1 MIHLYKST
9 RLRLAAVGCLGVL
22 AAGCDLDQTPV
33 SSTNAAAVFGTQAGL
48 QLYANSFVNNLPGLT
63 SITNGD
69 NMSDYLAVRG
79 PSSFLL
85 AGQYTPNSIGSWS
98 WSALRNL
105 NFFLANN
112 VGDAVAPAVR
122 NNYNGLA
129 RFYRALFYFAKV
141 KQYGDVPWIDHP
153 IDISDSASLF
163 AARDKREVVMQ
174 HVLDDLDYAIANITA
189 ETDASRTTITKDVA
203 RAWKSRIA
211 LFEGTFRKYH
221 ANDLA
226 QGLGAT
232 ANTWLQ
238 AAADAAQQVMDG
250 GHFSLYTGGGT
261 DNSYRALF
269 ISETAPASET
279 MLVYAEDAT
288 QGVLHQANWDY
299 TSATTGVGASLVRQ
313 FVNTYLMID
322 GTPFTNIAGHDTMS
336 FMTEVKGR
344 DKRLQQTIRMGS
356 YKRLNAGVLVPAV
369 PAFTQALTG
378 YMPIKWT
385 TDDAGADVCACNTND
400 IAINRYA
407 EVLLN
412 YAEAKAELGTITD
425 ADWAKTIGALRA
437 RAGITGGL
445 TTLPTQVDPYL
456 QATYFPDVTSAV
468 ILEIRRER
476 GIELVLEG
484 LRFADLVRW
493 HHGELLSTEKMPW
506 EGFYVPGANQ
516 AMDLNE
522 DGTPDVFFYTGTA
535 PTATTPGVLY
545 INVSGGTQQRS
556 LLNNDHGQLQWLIN
570 TQRVWN
576 DKMYLYP
583 ISTSDLTVNPKLGQN
598 PGW

>member
-1 MIHLYKST
+1 MTTST
-9 RLRLAAVGCLGVL
+9 LMRLAAVGCLGVL
-22 AAGCDLDQTPV
+22 GVSAAGCNMDQTPV
-33 SSTNAAAVFGTQAGL
+33 SSTNATAVFGTPAGL

-69 NMSDYLAVRG
+69 NMSDYLAVRS
-79 PSSFLL
+79 PSTFLL
-85 AGQYTPNSIGSWS
+85 AGQYTANSIGSWS
-98 WSALRNL
+98 WTALRNI

-112 VGDAVAPAVR
+112 VGDGVDPTIR
-122 NNYNGLA
+122 NNFNGLA

-153 IDISDSASLF
+153 IDINDSTTLF
-163 AARDKREVVMQ
+163 AGRDKRDVVMQ
-174 HVLDDLDYAIANITA
+174 HVLDDLDYAITNITA
-189 ETDASRTTITKDVA
+189 TTDASHTTITKDVA

-226 QGLGAT
+226 QGLGPT

-250 GHFSLYTGGGT
+250 GRFSLYTGGGT
-261 DNSYRALF
+261 DNSYRQLF
-269 ISETAPASET
+269 SSEIAPASET
-279 MLVYAEDAT
+279 MLVYTEDGT
-288 QGVLHQANWDY
+288 LGVLHQANWDY
-299 TSATTGVGASLVRQ
+299 TSATTGVGASLIRQ
-313 FVNTYLMID
+313 FINTYLMID
-322 GTPFTNIAGHDTMS
+322 GTPFTDIAGHDTLS

-356 YKRLNAGVLVPAV
+356 YKRLNAGVLVPAP

-385 TDDAGADVCACNTND
+385 VDDAGADVCACNTND
-400 IAINRYA
+400 VAINRYG

-412 YAEAKAELGTITD
+412 YAEAKAELGTITA
-425 ADWAKTIGALRA
+425 ADWAKTVGALRA

-445 TTLPTQVDPYL
+445 TALPTQVDPYL
-456 QATYFPDVTSAV
+456 QSTYFPDISNPV

-484 LRFADLVRW
+484 LRFQDLIRW
-493 HHGELLSTEKMPW
+493 KHGELMAMPW
-506 EGFYVPGANQ
+506 QGFYVPKANQ
-516 AMDLNE
+516 VMDLNE
-522 DGTPDVFFYTGTA
+522 DGTPDVYFYTGAA
-535 PTATTPGVLY
+535 PTSQIAGVLY

-556 LLNNDHGQLQWLIN
+556 LQSGDHGDLQWLMN
-570 TQRVWN
+570 VQRAWN

-583 ISTSDLTVNPKLGQN
+583 ISTTDLTVNQKLGQN

>member
-1 MIHLYKST
+1 
-9 RLRLAAVGCLGVL
+9 
-22 AAGCDLDQTPV
+22 
-33 SSTNAAAVFGTQAGL
+33 
-48 QLYANSFVNNLPGLT
+48 
-63 SITNGD
+63 
-69 NMSDYLAVRG
+69 
-79 PSSFLL
+79 
-85 AGQYTPNSIGSWS
+85 
-98 WSALRNL
+98 
-105 NFFLANN
+105 
-112 VGDAVAPAVR
+112 
-122 NNYNGLA
+122 
-129 RFYRALFYFAKV
+129 
-141 KQYGDVPWIDHP
+141 
-153 IDISDSASLF
+153 
-163 AARDKREVVMQ
+163 
-174 HVLDDLDYAIANITA
+174 
-189 ETDASRTTITKDVA
+189 
-203 RAWKSRIA
+203 
-211 LFEGTFRKYH
+211 
-221 ANDLA
+221 
-226 QGLGAT
+226 
-232 ANTWLQ
+232 
-238 AAADAAQQVMDG
+238 
-250 GHFSLYTGGGT
+250 
-261 DNSYRALF
+261 
-269 ISETAPASET
+269 

-313 FVNTYLMID
+313 FINTYLMID
-322 GTPFTNIAGHDTMS
+322 GTPFTDIPGHDTLS
-336 FMTEVKGR
+336 FMTETKGR

-400 IAINRYA
+400 VAINRYA

-425 ADWAKTIGALRA
+425 DDWAKTIGALRA

-456 QATYFPDVTSAV
+456 QQTYFPDISSAV

-484 LRFADLVRW
+484 LRFADLIRW
-493 HHGELLSTEKMPW
+493 KHGELLSTANMPW
-506 EGFYVPGANQ
+506 EGFYVPAANQ
-516 AMDLNE
+516 PIDLNE

-535 PTATTPGVLY
+535 PTTTLPGVLY

-570 TQRVWN
+570 TQRVWD

-583 ISTSDLTVNPKLGQN
+583 ISTTDLTVNPKLGQN

>member
-1 MIHLYKST
+1 MMKLTTI
-9 RLRLAAVGCLGVL
+9 RLLGLGCLGIL
-22 AAGCDLDQTPV
+22 AAGCDMDQTPV
-33 SSTNAAAVFGTQAGL
+33 SSTNATAVFGTQAGL

-69 NMSDYLAVRG
+69 NMSDYLAVRS
-79 PSSFLL
+79 PSTFLL

-98 WSALRNL
+98 WTALRNV

-112 VGDAVAPAVR
+112 VGDAVDPAIR

-141 KQYGDVPWIDHP
+141 KQFGDVPWIDHP
-153 IDISDSASLF
+153 IDINDSTALF
-163 AARDKREVVMQ
+163 AGRDKRDVVMQ
-174 HVLDDLDYAIANITA
+174 HVLEDLDYAIANITA
-189 ETDASRTTITKDVA
+189 TTDPSHSTITKDVA

-221 ANDLA
+221 ANGLA
-226 QGLGAT
+226 QGLGGS

-238 AAADAAQQVMDG
+238 AAADASQQIMDG
-250 GHFSLYTGGGT
+250 GRFSLNTGGGT
-261 DNSYRALF
+261 DNSYRQLF
-269 ISETAPASET
+269 SSEVAPASET
-279 MLVYAEDAT
+279 MLVYGEDAALA
-288 QGVLHQANWDY
+288 VLHQANWDY
-299 TSATTGVGASLVRQ
+299 TSATTGVGASFVRQ
-313 FVNTYLMID
+313 FINTYLMID
-322 GTPFTNIAGHDTMS
+322 GTPFTDIAGHDTLS

-344 DKRLQQTIRMGS
+344 DKRLQQTIRMGD
-356 YKRLNAGVLVPAV
+356 YKRLNAGVLVPAP
-369 PAFTQALTG
+369 PAFTQSLTG

-385 TDDAGADVCACNTND
+385 VDDAGADVCACNTND
-400 IAINRYA
+400 VVINRYA

-412 YAEAKAELGTITD
+412 YAEAKAELGTITA
-425 ADWAKTIGALRA
+425 ADWTKTVGALRA

-445 TTLPTQVDPYL
+445 STLPTRVDPYL
-456 QATYFPDVTSAV
+456 KSTYFPDISDPV

-493 HHGELLSTEKMPW
+493 KHGELLSSASMPW
-506 EGFYVPGANQ
+506 QGFYVPGANK
-516 AMDLNE
+516 AMDLNQ
-522 DGTPDVFFYTGTA
+522 DGTSDVFFYTGTE
-535 PTATTPGVLY
+535 PTSKLPGVLY

-556 LLNNDHGQLQWLIN
+556 LDQSDRGQLTWLKG
-570 TQRVWN
+570 TTRVWS

-583 ISTSDLTVNPKLGQN
+583 ISAADLTVNAKLGQN